1 MKKNDQKK
9 SGIFSKRNVISGLL
23 TISGIGGIIAGIAI
37 ALRDGNSSAAVE
49 KIANVAGNVTE
60 TISEIG

>member
-23 TISGIGGIIAGIAI
+23 TISGISGIIAGIAI
-37 ALRDGNSSAAVE
+37 ALRNGNSSAAE
-49 KIANVAGNVTE
+49 EIANVAGNVTE